1 MRIACMLV
9 AALSVPGVCGG
20 KDDPGPSCEQ
30 LTDHLL
36 SIMTGTVPGHAG
48 MAMAPRQ
55 LMIQRCDEKHYAP
68 QVRTCMMAATTMTAA
83 GACSGEKPIA
93 PPHPIQQRV
102 ELKPAGSGS

>member
-1 MRIACMLV
+1 MRIGWIVV
-9 AALSVPGVCGG
+9 AALAACGG
-20 KDDPGPSCEQ
+20 KDDPGPSCDQ

-68 QVRTCMMAATTMTAA
+68 QIRTCMMAATTMAAA
-83 GACSGEKPIA
+83 GACSGEKPLVQ
-93 PPHPIQQRV
+93 PHQPQHLD
-102 ELKPAGSGS
+102 LKPAGSGS